1 MSQSVDYLGRFGRN
15 YQERIERAISSIQAG
30 GGVMIVDDNNR
41 ENEGDLV
48 FSAEQMTEQQMALMI
63 RECSGIVCL
72 CLTDEKIKE
81 LDLPMMVE
89 NNTSPF
95 QTAFTISIEAKE
107 GVTTGVSN
115 PRGSHPPGT
124 RFPAQ
129 GARERRAHETRPH
142 RGDR

>member
-107 GVTTGVSN
+107 GVTTGVS
-115 PRGSHPPGT
+115 
-124 RFPAQ
+124 
-129 GARERRAHETRPH
+129 AH
-142 RGDR
+142 DRLTTIKAAN